1 MDRMDRINQQ
11 VKEEISRIILRDLSD
26 SRFEMLTITAVK
38 TSRDLRNARV
48 YFSVLGDAS
57 RVESITRGIQKAAG
71 MIRRLI
77 GQRLN
82 LRNTPELNFSYDASI
97 ETAIRLEETLK
108 EIKQENEENY

>member
-26 SRFEMLTITAVK
+26 PRFEMLTITAVK

-48 YFSVLGDAS
+48 YFSVLGDGS
-57 RVESITRGIQKAAG
+57 QIESITKGIQKAAG

-82 LRNTPELNFSYDASI
+82 LRNTPELNFSYDDSI
-97 ETAIRLEETLK
+97 ESAIRIEETLK
-108 EIKQENEENY
+108 EIGKENEEDN